1 MKFKKPQFWDYK
13 KISFWAFLLLPFTVF
28 TLLANNFRKSNIA
41 KKQEIKTICVGNIYV
56 GGTGKT
62 PSCILIN
69 KLISSFGYKTAFIKK
84 KYDDQIDEQKILDA
98 EGTLFCN
105 RKRLESFNNAKK
117 TDSQVL
123 IFDDGLQDY
132 SIFYD
137 LTFVCFN
144 SISGIGNG
152 QLLPAG
158 PLREK
163 LSTLKRFDAVFLN
176 GNGEDNSKLINL
188 INTYNPKINI
198 FEQEYS
204 VINLEKFDKKKEYMI
219 FSGIGNPKSFLKTLK
234 KNNFK
239 ISKII
244 EFPDHYQ
251 YSSDIIKKMK
261 EEAKKLKYE
270 IITTEKDYLRLN
282 SSDKNEIHYL
292 KIELKT
298 KDKEKL
304 KKFLQKEI

>member
-234 KNNFK
+234 KFINVMVTFRYM
-239 ISKII
+239 
-244 EFPDHYQ
+244 F
-251 YSSDIIKKMK
+251 
-261 EEAKKLKYE
+261 
-270 IITTEKDYLRLN
+270 
-282 SSDKNEIHYL
+282 
-292 KIELKT
+292 
-298 KDKEKL
+298 
-304 KKFLQKEI
+304 